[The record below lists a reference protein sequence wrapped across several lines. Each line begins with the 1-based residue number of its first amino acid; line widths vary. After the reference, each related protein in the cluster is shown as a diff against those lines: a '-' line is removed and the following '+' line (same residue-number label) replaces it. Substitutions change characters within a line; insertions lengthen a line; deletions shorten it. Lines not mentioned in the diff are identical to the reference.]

1 MLYIF
6 FVDFSEGGGGVIIS
20 RTLPP
25 ETDAPSNV
33 NFRRN

>member
-1 MLYIF
+1 MLHIF
-6 FVDFSEGGGGVIIS
+6 SVDFFAGEGGVKIS

-25 ETDAPSNV
+25 ETDALSNV